1 MAIPAQVRKQSEAVQ
16 KLYDDL
22 NEDVTEQDVVSEAVV
37 ENIKPDPVE
46 DTDSVEQQA
55 VESTNNEQV
64 KVDDVDEEETKPYM
78 EKHQVRG
85 FPHVVMT
92 KPDGAEQVFAGNR
105 TSDELLS
112 FIEGN

>member
-64 KVDDVDEEETKPYM
+64 KVDDVDEEETF
-78 EKHQVRG
+78 EKRYKSLQG
-85 FPHVVMT
+85 MYN
-92 KPDGAEQVFAGNR
+92 AEVP
-105 TSDELLS
+105 LS
-112 FIEGN
+112 LIHI